1 MRLNKEKPK
10 ISEELNSDDKIVSV
24 ESVEPPESS
33 GISENRGRG
42 KGRGKENC
50 RKNSEGRGRGQGQGK
65 RILNKNVNSEGGL
78 ISMESEGSLESSSSL
93 EVTGRRFGLMMRQ
106 TAKQKRKSVA
116 SKHGGD
122 SS

>member
-24 ESVEPPESS
+24 ESVESPESS

-42 KGRGKENC
+42 KGRGKENR

-65 RILNKNVNSEGGL
+65 SRLNKERIAEGQL
-78 ISMESEGSLESSSSL
+78 ISGSS
-93 EVTGRRFGLMMRQ
+93 EVTGRRLGLMMRQ
-106 TAKQKRKSVA
+106 KAKQKRKSVA
-116 SKHGGD
+116 SKSMEN